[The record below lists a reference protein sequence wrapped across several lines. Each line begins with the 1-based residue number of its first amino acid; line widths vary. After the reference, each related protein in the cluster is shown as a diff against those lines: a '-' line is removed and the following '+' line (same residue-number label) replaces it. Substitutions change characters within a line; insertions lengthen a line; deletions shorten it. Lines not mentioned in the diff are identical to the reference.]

1 MRMLGW
7 YAVLATGLAS
17 VAPAVAQTPSTLDY
31 ARATAQGTMVHVP
44 YQGMSKGPIYFT
56 RYQEELTGVG
66 AAGDLR
72 RLFVNLVPTAY
83 RDGTYTS
90 FVKRPGIV
98 DAKVLPVPA
107 YGRCE
112 PTQAVKDLLGSM
124 PQGFRPS
131 ILAGSWP
138 FACTLSVW
146 FLPEQEQQ
154 VKDTIAANHGI
165 VLTATVPLCAATSP
179 RVDSPAIALELVARG
194 VAGYTGAGDVA
205 GDEVDLLY
213 ASSVLAE
220 EQPALF
226 GTPSVKEGWAALM
239 AVVVRDVDAKTVT
252 IPAQYVRNPV
262 YVCDPAPISLSY

>member
-1 MRMLGW
+1 MRTFGW
-7 YAVLATGLAS
+7 FAVLVTGLAS
-17 VAPAVAQTPSTLDY
+17 VSPAVAQTTPTLDY

-83 RDGTYTS
+83 RDGTYTA
-90 FVKRPGIV
+90 FVKQAGIV

-107 YGRCE
+107 HGRCE
-112 PTQAVKDLLGSM
+112 PTQAVRDLLGSM

-131 ILAGSWP
+131 ILGGNWP

-165 VLTATVPLCAATSP
+165 VLTGSVPLCAATSP
-179 RVDSPAIALELVARG
+179 RVDSPAIALELIARG

-205 GDEVDLLY
+205 GDEVDVLY
-213 ASSVLAE
+213 ATSALVD

-226 GTPSVKEGWAALM
+226 GTAAARDGWAALM
-239 AVVVRDVDAKTVT
+239 AVAVRDADAKTVT

-262 YVCDPAPISLSY
+262 YVCDPAPLQLSY